1 MGAMNAPAR
10 PVLIFD
16 GVCNI
21 CSFGVRIVLRHD
33 RDRIFDFAFAQGE
46 TGSALKRR
54 HGLAPS
60 LDTVTVVDGDAVY
73 IKSDAA
79 LYVAGRLP
87 YPWRLLR
94 ILQVLPRPWRD
105 RVYDIVARN
114 RYRWFGRRDVC
125 LAPPPDATT
134 RFLDKP

>member
-1 MGAMNAPAR
+1 MNAAPR

-21 CSFGVRIVLRHD
+21 CGFGVEIVLKND
-33 RDRIFDFAFAQGE
+33 RDGVFDFAFAQGAH
-46 TGSALKRR
+46 GGALKRA
-54 HGLAPS
+54 HGMTEA
-60 LDTVTVVDGDAVY
+60 LDTVTVVDGERVY

-87 YPWRLLR
+87 FPWPLLR
-94 ILQVLPRPWRD
+94 CLAIVPRAWRD
-105 RVYDIVARN
+105 RLYNVVARN
-114 RYRWFGRRDVC
+114 RYKWFGQKSACYVPPQDA
-125 LAPPPDATT
+125 LA

>member
-1 MGAMNAPAR
+1 MNAAPR

-21 CSFGVRIVLRHD
+21 CSFGVEIVLKND
-33 RDRIFDFAFAQGE
+33 RDGVFDFAFAQGAH
-46 TGSALKRR
+46 GGALKRA
-54 HGLAPS
+54 HGMTEA
-60 LDTVTVVDGDAVY
+60 LDTVTVVDGERVY

-87 YPWRLLR
+87 FPWPLLQCFA
-94 ILQVLPRPWRD
+94 IVPRAWRD
-105 RVYDIVARN
+105 RLYNIVARN
-114 RYRWFGRRDVC
+114 RYKWFGQKSACYV
-125 LAPPPDATT
+125 PPPDALA

>member
-1 MGAMNAPAR
+1 MNAAPR

-21 CSFGVRIVLRHD
+21 CSFGVEIVLKND
-33 RDRIFDFAFAQGE
+33 RDGVFDFAFAQGAH
-46 TGSALKRR
+46 GGALKRA
-54 HGLAPS
+54 HGMTEA
-60 LDTVTVVDGDAVY
+60 LDTVTVVDGERVY

-87 YPWRLLR
+87 FPWPLLR
-94 ILQVLPRPWRD
+94 CLAIVPRAWRD
-105 RVYDIVARN
+105 RLYNVVARN
-114 RYRWFGRRDVC
+114 RYKWFGQKSACYVPPQDA
-125 LAPPPDATT
+125 LA